1 MRRRRRVRIRRITT
15 RMKRITARI
24 RGDDKIIERMRRP
37 RRIEKV

>member
-1 MRRRRRVRIRRITT
+1 MRE
-15 RMKRITARI
+15 RI